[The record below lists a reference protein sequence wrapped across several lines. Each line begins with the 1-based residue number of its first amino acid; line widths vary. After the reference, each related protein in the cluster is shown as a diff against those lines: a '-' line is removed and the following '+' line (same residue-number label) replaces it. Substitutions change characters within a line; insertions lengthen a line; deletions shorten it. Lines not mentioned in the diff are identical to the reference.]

1 MSAPLMAAKKVEKI
15 KPSQL
20 IWMDGKLVPWADAKI
35 HVLTHSLHYG
45 VAVFEGIRCY
55 PQPDG
60 RGAIFRL
67 KEHVRRLFES
77 AHICLMELPYTKE
90 QVTEACKE
98 VMRANKMN
106 EGYLRPIAYYADGL
120 MGVGAVNP
128 VCLTVATWFWGAYLG
143 EEGLRKGIRAKIS
156 SYTRMHMNSD
166 PTRAKVTGHYL
177 NSVLAKRE
185 ALMSGYDE
193 AILLDQ
199 QGYVGEATG
208 ENIFLVR
215 DGIVYTPPVA
225 GGILEGITRESIIRI
240 ARDKGIQVEERRFS
254 RDYLYCA
261 DEAFMCGTA
270 AEITPVREVDDRRI
284 GQGEM
289 GPVTKE
295 IQNTFFR
302 AVRGHEPRYA
312 EWLTPVDAPAQAE
325 SNGKR
330 ALAH

>member
-1 MSAPLMAAKKVEKI
+1 VAKTPEPIRK
-15 KPSQL
+15 SQL
-20 IWMDGKLVPWADAKI
+20 IWMDGKFVPWADAKI

-67 KEHVRRLFES
+67 REHVKRLFES
-77 AHICLMELPYTKE
+77 AHICLMQLPFSE
-90 QVTEACKE
+90 QETIDACVE

-106 EGYLRPIAYYADGL
+106 EGYLRPIAYFADGL

-128 VCLTVATWFWGAYLG
+128 VRLTIATWYWGAYLG
-143 EEGLRKGIRAKIS
+143 DEGLKKGIRVKIS

-185 ALMSGYDE
+185 AMMAGYDE

-208 ENIFLVR
+208 ENLFLVR
-215 DGIVYTPPVA
+215 GGILYTPPVA
-225 GGILEGITRESIIRI
+225 GGILEGITRDSIMKI
-240 ARDKGIQVEERRFS
+240 AVDKGIRVEERRFS

-261 DEAFMCGTA
+261 DEAFLSGTA

-284 GQGEM
+284 GAGGM
-289 GPVTKE
+289 GPITAE
-295 IQNTFFR
+295 IQQTFFR
-302 AVRGHEPRYA
+302 AVRGLEPRYA
-312 EWLTPVDAPAQAE
+312 DWLHQVAEPAAGTV
-325 SNGKR
+325 SR
-330 ALAH
+330 ASLGASLQP

>member
-1 MSAPLMAAKKVEKI
+1 MQKKPEPIRKAD
-15 KPSQL
+15 L

-45 VAVFEGIRCY
+45 VAVFEGIRAY

-67 KEHVRRLFES
+67 REHVRRLFES
-77 AHICLMELPYTKE
+77 AHICLMEMPYTKE
-90 QVTEACKE
+90 QVTEACRE
-98 VMRANKMN
+98 VLRANKMN
-106 EGYLRPIAYYADGL
+106 EGYLRPLAYHSDGA

-128 VCLTVATWFWGAYLG
+128 VKLTVATWYWGAYLG
-143 EEGLRKGIRAKIS
+143 EEGLKKGIRVKIS

-177 NSVLAKRE
+177 NGVLAKRE
-185 ALMSGYDE
+185 ALVAGYDE

-199 QGYVGEATG
+199 QGFVGEATG
-208 ENIFLVR
+208 ENVFVVR
-215 DGIVYTPPVA
+215 DGTLYTPPVA
-225 GGILEGITRESIIRI
+225 GGILEGITRDSILKI
-240 ARDKGIQVEERRFS
+240 AKDKGIPVEERRFS

-284 GQGEM
+284 GAGEM
-289 GPVTKE
+289 GPITKE
-295 IQNTFFR
+295 IQAVFFR
-302 AVRGHEPRYA
+302 AVRGQEPRYA
-312 EWLTPVDAPAQAE
+312 EWLTTI
-325 SNGKR
+325 
-330 ALAH
+330 

>member
-1 MSAPLMAAKKVEKI
+1 VAAKKVEKI
-15 KPSQL
+15 RGVDF
-20 IWMDGKLVPWADAKI
+20 IWMDGQLVPWAEAKV

-67 KEHVRRLFES
+67 REHIRRLFES
-77 AHICLMELPYTKE
+77 AHICLMDMPYAKE
-90 QVTEACKE
+90 QVAEACKE
-98 VMRANKMN
+98 VLRGNKLN
-106 EGYLRPIAYYADGL
+106 EAYLRPIAYHSDGL

-128 VCLTVATWFWGAYLG
+128 VKLTVAAWYWGAYLG
-143 EEGLRKGIRAKIS
+143 EEGLKKGIRVKIS

-185 ALMSGYDE
+185 ALVAGYDE

-199 QGYVGEATG
+199 QGYVAEATG
-208 ENIFLVR
+208 ENVFLVR
-215 DGIVYTPPVA
+215 DGILYTPPVA
-225 GGILEGITRESIIRI
+225 GGILEGITRESILRI
-240 ARDKGIQVEERRFS
+240 AKDKGIPVEERRFS

-284 GQGEM
+284 GIGEM
-289 GPVTKE
+289 GPLTKE
-295 IQNTFFR
+295 IQATFFR
-302 AVRGHEPRYA
+302 AVRGLEPRYI
-312 EWLTPVDAPAQAE
+312 EWLTPV
-325 SNGKR
+325 
-330 ALAH
+330 

>member
-1 MSAPLMAAKKVEKI
+1 MARQPEPIRKAE
-15 KPSQL
+15 L
-20 IWMDGKLVPWADAKI
+20 IWMDGKLVPWNDAKV

-45 VAVFEGIRCY
+45 VAVFEGIRAY

-67 KEHVRRLFES
+67 REHVRRLFES

-90 QVTEACKE
+90 QVADGCKE
-98 VMRANKMN
+98 VLRANRMT
-106 EGYLRPIAYYADGL
+106 EGYLRPIAYHSEGA

-128 VCLTVATWFWGAYLG
+128 VRLTIATWFWGAYLG
-143 EEGLRKGIRAKIS
+143 DEGLKRGIRVKVS

-166 PTRAKVTGHYL
+166 PTRAKVSGHYL

-185 ALMSGYDE
+185 ALAGGYDE

-199 QGYVGEATG
+199 QGYVAEATG
-208 ENIFLVR
+208 ENLFIVR
-215 DGIVYTPPVA
+215 DGVLYTPPA
-225 GGILEGITRESIIRI
+225 TGGILEGITRESIVRI
-240 ARDKGIQVEERRFS
+240 AREKGIHVAERAFS

-284 GQGEM
+284 GAGEM

-295 IQNTFFR
+295 LQATFFR
-302 AVRGHEPRYA
+302 TVRGQEQRYA
-312 EWLTPVDAPAQAE
+312 EWLTP
-325 SNGKR
+325 
-330 ALAH
+330 L